1 MSDIDECSSNSS
13 SSSENNVS
21 VPDIS
26 SLQPFN
32 FEPELS
38 KEEQELFLPE
48 TSNSDCSIKN
58 EESRTGSI
66 TVIGVHVEVTA
77 SRCKLTRKVFVVVIR
92 TKFQMNFLKVI
103 FIMISIYYQLSI
115 SVQFLYIRKIFL
127 SERRFLLISFF

>member
-1 MSDIDECSSNSS
+1 MSDIDECLRNSS
-13 SSSENNVS
+13 SSSDSENNLS
-21 VPDIS
+21 IPNIS

-38 KEEQELFLPE
+38 KEQQELLPE
-48 TSNSDCSIKN
+48 TSDSDCSIKN
-58 EESRTGSI
+58 EKSCTGNI

-77 SRCKLTRKVFVVVIR
+77 SRKVFVFVIR

-115 SVQFLYIRKIFL
+115 SVQFLYIRKIFYQNDV
-127 SERRFLLISFF
+127 FC